1 MAAQVLEAVYYRGDE
16 QNRFD
21 HVPGADIANG
31 KVVDIGNAIG
41 VCTSPEGIKAGA
53 MGSLARAGVF
63 KLRKAEGTGVVFAQH
78 AKVFWDTVNFT
89 AVAAAGA
96 NIVYAGMSDEAAV
109 TGDNH
114 VKTEINA
121 INPQAQAET

>member
-1 MAAQVLEAVYYRGDE
+1 MAAQALEAIFYRGDD

-21 HVPGADIANG
+21 HTPAGLIANG

-41 VCTSPEGIKAGA
+41 ICTSPEGIAA
-53 MGSLARAGVF
+53 NTLGSLARSAVF
-63 KLRKAEGTGVVFAQH
+63 KLKKAEGGGVVFAQH
-78 AKVFWDTVNFT
+78 AKVFWDTVNMT

-96 NIVYAGMSDEAAV
+96 NIVYAGMSDEAA
-109 TGDNH
+109 TDGDNH

-121 INPQAQAET
+121 INPQAQSEA